1 MCNYQ
6 PYRSLSDEIRD
17 TLLTETFLNGNHM
30 FGFQSMLRGCGKNEK
45 KVTQEVTIVP
55 LRQLYITHGISRH
68 IRPLERNA

>member
-30 FGFQSMLRGCGKNEK
+30 FGFQRMLRGCGKNEK
-45 KVTQEVTIVP
+45 K
-55 LRQLYITHGISRH
+55 
-68 IRPLERNA
+68 